1 MYINTYSA
9 DKFYH
14 RLLTANY
21 SSWGKGANMNFK
33 PRGIIPPI
41 ITPFTSEGKFNEP
54 VFRQMIN
61 YLIEEGVHGLFP
73 LGTTGEFYA
82 FTNEEAKYILKVAIE
97 EAAGRVPIYA
107 GANHITTKGV
117 IELVKIAEEVGADAV
132 SVLTPMF
139 ISQSQEE
146 LYEHYAKVAES
157 TKLPIIVYNNKP
169 KTNVT
174 VEPTTIAKLAL
185 IDNIV
190 GVKDSTGDFTNTEEY
205 LRLTKDIDNFSVL
218 LGRDTLIYAG
228 LSYGATG
235 AIASCANIA
244 PRITADIYDKYMA
257 GDLAGALEAQYKL
270 APLRIATNMGTF
282 PAVIKE
288 GLKMR
293 GFEVGKCLEPIS
305 ELKPEQKDKL
315 KSVLTEMGL
324 I

>member
-1 MYINTYSA
+1 
-9 DKFYH
+9 
-14 RLLTANY
+14 
-21 SSWGKGANMNFK
+21 MNFK

-54 VFRQMIN
+54 VFRKMIN
-61 YLIEEGVHGLFP
+61 YLIEEGVHGIFP

-82 FTNEEAKYILKVAIE
+82 FSNEEARYILKVAVE
-97 EAAGRVPIYA
+97 EAKGRIPVYA

-117 IELVKIAEEVGADAV
+117 IELIKIAEEVGADAV

-146 LYEHYAKVAES
+146 IYEHYVKIAAS
-157 TKLPIIVYNNKP
+157 TDLPIIIYNNKP

-174 VEPTTIAKLAL
+174 VEPSTIAKLAL

-205 LRLTKDIDNFSVL
+205 LRLTRDNDNFSVL

-228 LSYGATG
+228 LCYGATG

-244 PRITADIYDKYMA
+244 PRITADIYDKFMA
-257 GDLAGALEAQYKL
+257 GDLEGALEAQYKL

-288 GLKMR
+288 GLTMR
-293 GFEVGKCLEPIS
+293 GFEVGKCLDPIS
-305 ELKPEQKDKL
+305 ELHPEQKEKL
-315 KSVLTEMGL
+315 REVLVNMQL

>member
-1 MYINTYSA
+1 MI
-9 DKFYH
+9 
-14 RLLTANY
+14 
-21 SSWGKGANMNFK
+21 FK

-41 ITPFTSEGKFNEP
+41 ITPLTSDGKFNEP

-61 YLIEEGVHGLFP
+61 FLIEEGVHGIFP

-82 FTNEEAKYILKVAIE
+82 FTTEEAKHILKVAVE
-97 EAAGRVPIYA
+97 EAAGRVPVYA
-107 GANHITTKGV
+107 GANHITTRGV

-139 ISQSQEE
+139 ISQTQDEI
-146 LYEHYAKVAES
+146 YEFYAKIAAT
-157 TKLPIIVYNNKP
+157 TKLPIIIYNNKP

-174 VEPTTIAKLAL
+174 VEPVTVAKLAL
-185 IDNIV
+185 IDNII
-190 GVKDSTGDFTNTEEY
+190 GIKDSTGDFTNTEEY
-205 LRLTKDIDNFSVL
+205 LRLTKDNDNFSVL

-228 LSYGATG
+228 LCYGASG

-244 PRITADIYDKYMA
+244 PRVAADIYDKYVA
-257 GDLAGALEAQYKL
+257 GDLKGSLEAQYKL

-288 GLKMR
+288 GLVMR
-293 GFEVGKCLEPIS
+293 GFEVGKCLEPIA
-305 ELKPEQKDKL
+305 ELLPEQKVKL
-315 KSVLTEMGL
+315 RAVLESMEL